1 MTDRIEML
9 RKALERDPNNPLG
22 LYGLAS
28 EYFKNQQYTDAVE
41 ILEKYLELHEDEGS
55 AYRMLAQCYTNIG
68 EIEKAIE
75 TYEKGIEKAAKFN
88 HQSMVDEF
96 RQEIEQLKMM
106 I

>member
-1 MTDRIEML
+1 MTDRIDML
-9 RKALERDPNNPLG
+9 KRALEKDPNNPLG

-28 EYFKNQQYTDAVE
+28 EYFKNQMYTEAIE

-55 AYRMLAQCYTNIG
+55 AYRMLAQCYSNIG

-75 TYEKGIEKAAKFN
+75 TYEKGMEKAAKFN
-88 HQSMVDEF
+88 HPTMVEEF
-96 RQEIEQLKMM
+96 RQEIEQLKTM

>member
-9 RKALERDPNNPLG
+9 KKALEKDPNNPLG

-28 EYFKNQQYTDAVE
+28 EYFKNQMFTDAIE

-55 AYRMLAQCYTNIG
+55 GYRMLAQCYTNIG

-75 TYEKGIEKAAKFN
+75 TYEKGMEKAAKFN
-88 HQSMVDEF
+88 HPTMVEEF
-96 RQEIEQLKMM
+96 KQEIEQLKMM